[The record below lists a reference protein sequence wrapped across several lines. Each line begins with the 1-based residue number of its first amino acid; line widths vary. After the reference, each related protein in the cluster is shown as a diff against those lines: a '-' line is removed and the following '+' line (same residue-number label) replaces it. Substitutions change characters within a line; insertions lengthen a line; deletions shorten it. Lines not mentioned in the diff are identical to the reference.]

1 MKNYKRLFSLIKCK
15 LHWFF
20 ISLLMVLLIQGLAFI
35 SPLLVKVVLDD
46 YILGIEYEW
55 NEVVDFDDFTVKYND
70 KYYKQVRYL
79 DDNDIVIGKASIIL
93 YKDGFYF
100 VDDFVESS
108 SKEINEKDGKY
119 YITSSDPTSG
129 QMYYECFKLNKEQVF
144 DFYEPVV
151 PYLIQF
157 IVIIFVKTLVTIL
170 CGFIQA
176 FSINKVINYIANEG
190 RTRAFTN
197 IEFMP
202 IKYFEE
208 EPAGKMATRITKDVD
223 GMIIMY
229 RQLLLLFAAA
239 ILSFIL
245 AYVGMFI
252 LNVKLA
258 LITFLVYPFIYF
270 WIRFFIK
277 KLKKIAERVNES
289 RSMLTAKINEVI
301 NGIQI
306 LQIFNFKKQTV
317 DEFNEINT
325 EYTKEQLK
333 DVKLSTTLGWNMIN
347 ILKAAITTL
356 IVVYFSIQYLSVA
369 DIIITAGLIYAYND
383 YLSRIVEP
391 VNIIFNQI
399 SAFEHSHVQVD
410 RIHKLIEAPL
420 EDSTKYEIDRFKG
433 DIKFDNVW
441 FSYVNNDYVL
451 KGVSMEIQ
459 SGQLIGLVGHTGSG
473 KSSMMNLLLRF
484 YDITD
489 PLSGSIYV
497 DGIDINSLPKRAY
510 RQNIGIV
517 LQEPIMLKGDIA
529 SNIRFGKEDISDEEI
544 TRVLK
549 DMGGDKLIKKFPDGI
564 HQELSRK
571 GVNMSAGEKQIISL
585 ARAIIHNPAI
595 LIMDEAT
602 SHIDTETENIIKQ
615 SLAYACKGRTVI
627 VIAHRLSTIFNAD
640 KIFVLD
646 HGLKVEEGTH
656 DELVKQN
663 GVYANIYRSQVSNIK
678 DLKKI

>member
-20 ISLLMVLLIQGLAFI
+20 ISLLMVIVIQGLAFI
-35 SPLLVKVVLDD
+35 SPLLVKIVLDD

-55 NEVVDFDDFTVKYND
+55 NEVVEADDFTVLFNE

-79 DDNDIVIGKASIIL
+79 DDNDIVLAKASIIL

-100 VDDFVESS
+100 VDDLVDISN
-108 SKEINEKDGKY
+108 KEIKEENGKY
-119 YITSSDPTSG
+119 YIISDELPNQSLK
-129 QMYYECFKLNKEQVF
+129 ECIKLNKDQVF
-144 DFYEPVV
+144 DFYEPVI

-157 IVIIFVKTLVTIL
+157 IIIIFIKTLVTIL

-197 IEFMP
+197 IEYIP
-202 IKYFEE
+202 IAYFEE

-317 DEFNEINT
+317 DEFNEINS
-325 EYTKEQLK
+325 EYTKEQLR

-347 ILKAAITTL
+347 VLRAAITTL
-356 IVVYFSIQYLSVA
+356 IVVYFSIQYLNVA
-369 DIIITAGLIYAYND
+369 DIVITAGLIYAYND

-391 VNIIFNQI
+391 VHIIFNQI
-399 SAFEHSHVQVD
+399 SAFEHSHVQVE

-433 DIKFDNVW
+433 DITFDNVW

-451 KGVSMEIQ
+451 KGVSMNIE
-459 SGQLIGLVGHTGSG
+459 SGQLVGLVGHTGSG

-497 DGIDINSLPKRAY
+497 DGIDISSLPKRAY

-544 TRVLK
+544 IRVLK
-549 DMGGDKLIKKFPDGI
+549 EMGGDRLIKKFPNGI

-585 ARAIIHNPAI
+585 ARTIIHNPAI

-615 SLAYACKGRTVI
+615 SLEYACKGRTVI
-627 VIAHRLSTIFNAD
+627 VIAHRLSTIYNAD

-663 GVYANIYRSQVSNIK
+663 GVYANIYRSQVANIK